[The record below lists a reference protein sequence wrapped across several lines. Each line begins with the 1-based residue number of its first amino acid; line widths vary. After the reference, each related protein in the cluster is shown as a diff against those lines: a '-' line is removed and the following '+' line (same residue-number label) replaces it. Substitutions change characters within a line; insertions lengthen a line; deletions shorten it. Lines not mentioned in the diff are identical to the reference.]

1 MSSTAHELVALVET
15 AIEGMHTQFGIVGVQ
30 SQMPFA
36 HHHAGVVVRQ
46 KRREDFCFWIK
57 TTAAIASG
65 VNAYPLLILAQHQ
78 PGASRR
84 TNVATGVRL

>member
-1 MSSTAHELVALVET
+1 MTSTAHELVALVET
-15 AIEGMHTQFGIVGVQ
+15 AIEGMHTQFRIIRIQPHV
-30 SQMPFA
+30 PFA
-36 HHHAGVVVRQ
+36 HRHAGVVVRQ

-84 TNVATGVRL
+84 TNVATGVSL